1 MTPAAGAA
9 IFLALG
15 AVLVWPDRRGP
26 ARRRLARV
34 ARAAGTAVSV
44 APAAAHPVGALG
56 APHPRGVQRL
66 AGAVALAAIVLG
78 HPLAAVVLAVLAV
91 ALGVPGRRGRL
102 EDARLA
108 ARTGRDL
115 PRAADLLAT
124 CLAAGL
130 APPAAMRVV
139 ADAVGGPVAERLR
152 AAAAG
157 WQVGIFPGAPA
168 GSSRPDPVDR
178 LLRGL
183 RRAAQ
188 TGAPLAD
195 TVLDLAA
202 DERDRARWDALERAR
217 RAGVQ
222 AVGPLAACFLPAF
235 VLLGVLPVVVGVATQ
250 VLAGWS

>member
-1 MTPAAGAA
+1 
-9 IFLALG
+9 
-15 AVLVWPDRRGP
+15 
-26 ARRRLARV
+26 
-34 ARAAGTAVSV
+34 
-44 APAAAHPVGALG
+44 
-56 APHPRGVQRL
+56 L
-66 AGAVALAAIVLG
+66 AGAGALAAFVLG
-78 HPLAAVVLAVLAV
+78 HPLAAAVLVVLAV
-91 ALGVPGRRGRL
+91 ALEVPGRRGRRA
-102 EDARLA
+102 DARLA

-124 CLAAGL
+124 CLATGL
-130 APPAAMRVV
+130 APPAALRVV
-139 ADAVGGPVAERLR
+139 ADAVGGPVADRLR

-157 WQVGIFPGAPA
+157 WLVGIFPGAPA
-168 GSSRPDPVDR
+168 GLGRPDPVDR

-235 VLLGVLPVVVGVATQ
+235 VLLGVLPIVVGVATQ
-250 VLAGWS
+250 VLADWS

>member
-1 MTPAAGAA
+1 MTPAAATA
-9 IFLALG
+9 TLLVLG
-15 AVLVWPDRRGP
+15 AVLVWPDRRG
-26 ARRRLARV
+26 AVRRRLARV
-34 ARAAGTAVSV
+34 ARPAGTES
-44 APAAAHPVGALG
+44 PVGSAIADLAG
-56 APHPRGVQRL
+56 TSGVQLPRGADRL
-66 AGAVALAAIVLG
+66 AGAGALAAFVLG
-78 HPLAAVVLAVLAV
+78 HPLAAVVIAVLAV
-91 ALGVPGRRGRL
+91 ALGVPGRRGRG
-102 EDARLA
+102 ENARLA

-124 CLAAGL
+124 CLATGL
-130 APPAAMRVV
+130 APPAALRVV
-139 ADAVGGPVAERLR
+139 ADAVGGPVADRLR

-157 WQVGIFPGAPA
+157 WEVGIFPGVPA
-168 GSSRPDPVDR
+168 GSGTRDPIDR

-195 TVLDLAA
+195 IVLDLAA

>member
-1 MTPAAGAA
+1 MTPTAATATCLVLGAA
-9 IFLALG
+9 LA
-15 AVLVWPDRRGP
+15 WPDRRGA

-34 ARAAGTAVSV
+34 ARGAGGAT
-44 APAAAHPVGALG
+44 PVGSATADPIG
-56 APHPRGVQRL
+56 AGGAQLPPGADRL
-66 AGAVALAAIVLG
+66 AGAGALAAFVLG
-78 HPLAAVVLAVLAV
+78 HPLAAVVLAVLAL
-91 ALGVPGRRGRL
+91 ALGVPGRRVRL
-102 EDARLA
+102 DDSRLA

-115 PRAADLLAT
+115 PRAADLLAA
-124 CLAAGL
+124 CLATGL
-130 APPAAMRVV
+130 SPPAALRAV
-139 ADAVGGPVAERLR
+139 ADAVGGPVAARLR

-157 WQVGIFPGAPA
+157 WQAGIFPGVPA
-168 GSSRPDPVDR
+168 RAGRQDPVDR

-217 RAGVQ
+217 RAGVH

-235 VLLGVLPVVVGVATQ
+235 VLLGVLPVVVGIATQ

>member
-1 MTPAAGAA
+1 MTPAAASA
-9 IFLALG
+9 TVLVLA
-15 AVLVWPDRRGP
+15 AVLAWPDRRGV
-26 ARRRLARV
+26 ARRRLARIAPGV
-34 ARAAGTAVSV
+34 G
-44 APAAAHPVGALG
+44 APAPIGLAAPGPPGALS
-56 APHPRGVQRL
+56 AQFPRGAGRL
-66 AGAVALAAIVLG
+66 AGGGALAAFVLG
-78 HPLAAVVLAVLAV
+78 HALAAVVLAALAL

-102 EDARLA
+102 DDARLA

-115 PRAADLLAT
+115 PRAAELLAT
-124 CLAAGL
+124 CLVTGL
-130 APPAAMRVV
+130 APPAALRVV
-139 ADAVGGPVAERLR
+139 ADAVAGPVAERLR

-157 WQVGIFPGAPA
+157 WQVGIFPGVPPGA
-168 GSSRPDPVDR
+168 GPPDPVDR

-235 VLLGVLPVVVGVATQ
+235 VLLGVLPVVVGVASQ

>member
-1 MTPAAGAA
+1 MTPAVGTATV
-9 IFLALG
+9 LVLG
-15 AVLVWPDRRGP
+15 ATLAWPDRRGA

-34 ARAAGTAVSV
+34 AGGIRG
-44 APAAAHPVGALG
+44 PAAVDSATPDPAGALG
-56 APHPRGVQRL
+56 GLLPRGADRV
-66 AGAVALAAIVLG
+66 AGAGALAAFILG
-78 HPLAAVVLAVLAV
+78 HALTAVVLAVLAV
-91 ALGVPGRRGRL
+91 ARGVPGRRGRR
-102 EDARLA
+102 AAAQLA
-108 ARTGRDL
+108 ARAGRDL

-124 CLAAGL
+124 CLATGL
-130 APPAAMRVV
+130 APPAALRVV
-139 ADAVGGPVAERLR
+139 ADAVGGPVADRLR

-157 WQVGIFPGAPA
+157 WQVGIFPGVPA
-168 GSSRPDPVDR
+168 GPVRPDPVDR

-195 TVLDLAA
+195 TVLDLSA

-222 AVGPLAACFLPAF
+222 AVGPLTACFLPAF